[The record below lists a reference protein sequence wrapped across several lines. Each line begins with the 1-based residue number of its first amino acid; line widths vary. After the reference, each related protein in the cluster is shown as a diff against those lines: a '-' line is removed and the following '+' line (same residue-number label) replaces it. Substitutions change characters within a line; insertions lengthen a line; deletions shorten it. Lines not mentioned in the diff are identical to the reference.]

1 MKVRLQIL
9 LEEKE
14 KQHLEE
20 YCEITGRT
28 KTDVLREFIRGLKLP
43 KKPS

>member
-1 MKVRLQIL
+1 MKERIQFLA
-9 LEEKE
+9 EEGE
-14 KQHLEE
+14 KLHLEE
-20 YCEITGRT
+20 YCKITGRS